1 MNYEV
6 KMMSYK
12 DVLLS
17 LRDANVVD
25 IKTNEYFQDG
35 CEENDYWD
43 EYIQTIGFEFDDERH
58 FELRF
63 ARLYSYALDIESFTK
78 SLLNNYERYTEMNY
92 DEFKA
97 AMTDLQGRS
106 RDEIEQLVPNTSNEI
121 EQLERDIVSTNT
133 TTTLPMLSNKDV
145 YALVKDP
152 NAIDTKVL
160 WDVRKHKESND
171 NAVIQLGEDWG
182 RTVVKL
188 VDNGQPLYQNA
199 TGDQL
204 ASIPS
209 ITSSQNFQ
217 SSVIRDTL
225 KYVQQ
230 GLSLNEFQLQSS
242 LDDIQL
248 KGLEL

>member
-1 MNYEV
+1 
-6 KMMSYK
+6 MMSYK
-12 DVLLS
+12 DVLIP
-17 LRDANVVD
+17 LRDVNVID

-43 EYIQTIGFEFDDERH
+43 EYIQTVSFEFDDGRH

-63 ARLYSYALDIESFTK
+63 ARLYSYALDVESFTK
-78 SLLNNYERYTEMNY
+78 SLLNNYERYAEMDY
-92 DEFKA
+92 DGFEA
-97 AMTDLQGRS
+97 TMIDLQSRS
-106 RDEIEQLVPNTSNEI
+106 RDEIEQLVPNTCDEI
-121 EQLERDIVSTNT
+121 EQLAQNATSTNT
-133 TTTLPMLSNKDV
+133 TTTIPTLVNKDV

-152 NAIDTKVL
+152 NEIDTKVF
-160 WDVRKHKESND
+160 WDVRNHKESND
-171 NAVIQLGEDWG
+171 DAVIQLGEDWG
-182 RTVVKL
+182 RTVIKL

-209 ITSSQNFQ
+209 GTSSQNFQ
-217 SSVIRDTL
+217 SSVICDTL
-225 KYVQQ
+225 KYAQQ